1 MSGTARH
8 PDVVVVGAG
17 IVGAACAVALAREG
31 LRVTIIDADFPG
43 SGTTGVGMGHIVV
56 LDDSP
61 TELSLCTRSRDLWAA
76 VAERLPADCEDERCG
91 TLWLATSDE
100 ELAIAREKQEIYARY
115 GVETAV
121 LDERE
126 LACREPALR
135 RGLPGALFVPDDR
148 VLYAPAVTRS
158 FVEEA
163 TRLGAHLLEHTRV
176 VSIGDRNAVVRTRG
190 GSVETISSAAVVNA
204 AGIDA
209 ARLTPGLPII
219 PRKGHLV
226 ITDRYPGLC
235 RSELVELGYLQSAHS
250 LTGASIAFNLQPR
263 ATGQVLIG
271 SSRELVGERPGIN
284 HSLLR
289 AMIRRAI
296 EFVPALADC
305 SAIRAWTGF
314 RPATPDGLP
323 LIGPWDATVGLWIAG
338 GHEGLGIT
346 LAPVTAE
353 LITAGIV
360 GRTPLLDPTPFSP
373 MRSMPAPRAVAT
385 GEPT

>member
-1 MSGTARH
+1 
-8 PDVVVVGAG
+8 VVVGGG
-17 IVGAACAVALAREG
+17 IVGAACALALAREQ

-61 TELSLCTRSRDLWAA
+61 TELTLCARSRDLWGQI
-76 VAERLPADCEDERCG
+76 VQQLPEDCEDERCG
-91 TLWLATSDE
+91 TLWLATSDD
-100 ELAIAREKQEIYARY
+100 ELAVARSKREVYRRF
-115 GVETAV
+115 GVESSV
-121 LDERE
+121 LDEKE
-126 LACREPALR
+126 LAMHEPALR
-135 RGLPGALFVPDDR
+135 RGLAGALFVPDDR

-158 FVEEA
+158 FVEQA
-163 TRLGAHLLEHTRV
+163 SRLGTTVRERTRV
-176 VSIGDRNAVVRTRG
+176 ISMDGGKVVVRTPT
-190 GSVETISSAAVVNA
+190 GSVETVMTGAVVNA

-209 ARLTPGLPII
+209 PRLTPGLPII

-250 LTGASIAFNLQPR
+250 LAGASIAFNLQPR

-284 HSLLR
+284 RSLLR

-296 EFVPALADC
+296 GFVPALAEC

-323 LIGPWDATVGLWIAG
+323 LIGRWEATDGLWIAG

-353 LITAGIV
+353 MIVAGIL
-360 GRTPLLDPTPFSP
+360 GRKPALDPTPFSP
-373 MRSMPAPRAVAT
+373 TRSMPAAHAVGV
-385 GEPT
+385 GEAS